1 MTNYA
6 FKNNIKFYKDSNLKK
21 FVNPVLLV
29 LNVIADRSCMHNARL
44 KLKCEPQNI
53 LSYIFSTKRGV

>member
-44 KLKCEPQNI
+44 KLM
-53 LSYIFSTKRGV
+53 